1 MATAL
6 GACSSD
12 DAITIDQAASQ
23 GSKQLDA
30 LQGTLTAGA
39 TASVAWQSSSGT
51 TPSAECAKDEA
62 RWVGVG
68 TVTIEARTDDG
79 DGAVTLVAG
88 NLGRGGWQT
97 GLPIGDLDD
106 DQAATVPAVL
116 DGDNPAGLTLTVTV
130 ERAAQAWHHVVTVS
144 SACAAKD

>member
-6 GACSSD
+6 GACRSGEG
-12 DAITIDQAASQ
+12 ITIDQAVSQ

-30 LQGTLTAGA
+30 LHGTLTSGA
-39 TASVAWQSSSGT
+39 TASVPWQATSGT
-51 TPSAECAKDEA
+51 TPGAECADDEE

-68 TVTIEARTDDG
+68 TVTTEARTDDG
-79 DGAVTLVAG
+79 DGAVALVAG

-130 ERAAQAWHHVVTVS
+130 ERAAQAWHHVVTVT
-144 SACAAKD
+144 SACATKD